1 MKPSLAKWL
10 YHLHKGTTHGY
21 ATRKDCL
28 MVRTKCYSNT
38 LQRSNLLTRKIC
50 YPNYFSNGI
59 SLRKHIAGNFF
70 HANRNTFFHTSNL
83 TFLIGISQGIHVVA
97 ITLHITF
104 VIHKLLFC
112 KIRNNAEPKSQKRI

>member
-70 HANRNTFFHTSNL
+70 HAPNL
-83 TFLIGISQGIHVVA
+83 AFLISISQGIRMVA
-97 ITLHITF
+97 ETLHITF
-104 VIHKLLFC
+104 VVHKLLIR
-112 KIRNNAEPKSQKRI
+112 KIRNSRYLNIVANLRVKLVEK